1 MQPEEFAKT
10 IDHTL
15 LRLDATRA
23 EIEAVCDEAATHHF
37 AAVCVLPYWVPLVR
51 ELLEGNDVKV
61 CAAVSFPY
69 GVDPPR
75 AKALAAEEAVA
86 NGANEIDVVMNV
98 PALLAGDVL
107 FVRND
112 LRVIVNAARL
122 HTVNSGKGA
131 VLVKVIIET
140 CYLSHQLKQLA
151 CKVVESAGADFVKT
165 STGVGPGGATTRD
178 VALLRDS
185 LGEHVAVKASG
196 GIRTLRQARSM
207 LNAGAVRLGTSAG
220 AGMMRE
226 LAEEIR
232 L

>member
-1 MQPEEFAKT
+1 M
-10 IDHTL
+10 
-15 LRLDATRA
+15 
-23 EIEAVCDEAATHHF
+23 
-37 AAVCVLPYWVPLVR
+37 LPYWVPLVAK
-51 ELLEGNDVKV
+51 LLEGNDVKV

-140 CYLSHQLKQLA
+140 CYLSHPLKQLA

>member
-23 EIEAVCDEAATHHF
+23 EIEQVCAEASTYHF
-37 AAVCVLPYWVPLVR
+37 AAVCVLPYWVPLVSQ
-51 ELLEGNDVKV
+51 LLSGNDVKV
-61 CAAVSFPY
+61 CAALSFPY
-69 GVDPPR
+69 GADPPR
-75 AKALAAEEAVA
+75 AKATAAEEVVA
-86 NGANEIDVVMNV
+86 GGADEIDVVMNV

-112 LRVIVNAARL
+112 LRAVVHAARL
-122 HTVNSGKGA
+122 NAVNSGKGS

-140 CYLSHQLKQLA
+140 CYLSNKLKQLA
-151 CKVVESAGADFVKT
+151 CKVVESAGADFAKT

-178 VALLRDS
+178 VELLRDS

-196 GIRTLRQARSM
+196 GIRTCDQARAM

-220 AGMMRE
+220 VQILNEFAGAAV
-226 LAEEIR
+226 L
-232 L
+232 